1 MNLFSVVTTCVKD
14 NHSYTNTM
22 LFSAQEKADG
32 CFDLIKKQFL
42 TEYASELEEPTTEL
56 DNIFIAKGTPCAN
69 FNEFKMTLSK
79 HILCDSDEYLSQFGD
94 YKPIYAIATDPI
106 KAKEHPYTWEHNGKE
121 YNVRDVYLKGED
133 GHVTIASRELERD
146 LFDEDFNE
154 KFNGAYQI
162 DEIFYGY
169 TDDDIITNMT
179 ADEFEKYAN
188 ENFG

>member
-69 FNEFKMTLSK
+69 FNEFKMTLRK

-94 YKPIYAIATDPI
+94 YNPIYAIATDSI

>member
-14 NHSYTNTM
+14 NHSHTNTM
-22 LFSAQEKADG
+22 LFSRQEKADE

-42 TEYASELEEPTTEL
+42 TEYASELEEPTAEL
-56 DNIFIAKGTPCAN
+56 DNIFIAKGSPCAN

-79 HILCDSDEYLSQFGD
+79 HITCDSDEYLSQFGD
-94 YKPIYAIATDPI
+94 YKPIYAIATDSI
-106 KAKEHPYTWEHNGKE
+106 KAKKHPYTWEHNGKA

-133 GHVTIASRELERD
+133 EHVTIASKELERD